1 MLKARFPQNLR
12 AITLG
17 DVRLSPVSGA
27 VVEGGTVP
35 AENHPR
41 SFAREPPPQSRAR
54 TLCRPKVPSSHFAR
68 RLGIMTAWFSPLA
81 GSILGWGAT
90 DIRLGAT
97 ANRNQVTS

>member
-41 SFAREPPPQSRAR
+41 SFAPRVAAR
-54 TLCRPKVPSSHFAR
+54 CRPTGWACPFA
-68 RLGIMTAWFSPLA
+68 LFVTIHMTPRM
-81 GSILGWGAT
+81 T
-90 DIRLGAT
+90 
-97 ANRNQVTS
+97 